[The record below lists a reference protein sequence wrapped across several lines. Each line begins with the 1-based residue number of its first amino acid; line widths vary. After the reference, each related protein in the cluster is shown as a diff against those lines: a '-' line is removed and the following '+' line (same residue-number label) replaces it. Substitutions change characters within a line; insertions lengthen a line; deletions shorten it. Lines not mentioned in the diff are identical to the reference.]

1 MRVQNG
7 GDIMKTIAERIMMVV
22 DALGISKSDFAR
34 QLSLTPAYISK
45 LGKNTDAVP
54 SDRTISD
61 ICREFRVSEVWL
73 RTGEGEMFLRQTE
86 AEQLAEITTRMEL
99 DQDDPFI
106 SMITSAVK
114 SYYKLSE
121 TEKAAISKLVDGM
134 IEDLQAQKNTPDD

>member
-1 MRVQNG
+1 MTERIKAIRRTVGCTQQEFADRLGLKRN
-7 GDIMKTIAERIMMVV
+7 TIATYEI
-22 DALGISKSDFAR
+22 
-34 QLSLTPAYISK
+34 
-45 LGKNTDAVP
+45 GKAVP

-114 SYYKLSE
+114 SYYRLSE

-134 IEDLQAQKNTPDD
+134 IEDLQAQKNTPDA

>member
-1 MRVQNG
+1 
-7 GDIMKTIAERIMMVV
+7 MKTIAERIMMVV

-114 SYYKLSE
+114 SYYRLSE

>member
-1 MRVQNG
+1 MEHIGERISALISELGIKRVQFANS
-7 GDIMKTIAERIMMVV
+7 INV
-22 DALGISKSDFAR
+22 DQS
-34 QLSLTPAYISK
+34 YISQ
-45 LGKNTDAVP
+45 LTAGKRTP

-114 SYYKLSE
+114 SYYRLSE

-134 IEDLQAQKNTPDD
+134 IEDLQAQKNTPDA

>member
-1 MRVQNG
+1 MFVKG
-7 GDIMKTIAERIMMVV
+7 GDNVTERIKEIRRAVGCTQQEFADRLGLKRNTIATYEI
-22 DALGISKSDFAR
+22 
-34 QLSLTPAYISK
+34 
-45 LGKNTDAVP
+45 GKAVP

-114 SYYKLSE
+114 SYYRLSE

-134 IEDLQAQKNTPDD
+134 IEDLQAQKNTPDA

>member
-134 IEDLQAQKNTPDD
+134 IEDLQQKNTPDD

>member
-61 ICREFRVSEVWL
+61 ICREFRVSEIWL

-114 SYYKLSE
+114 SYYRLSE

-134 IEDLQAQKNTPDD
+134 IEDLQAQKNTPD

>member
-1 MRVQNG
+1 
-7 GDIMKTIAERIMMVV
+7 MKTIAERIMMVV

-121 TEKAAISKLVDGM
+121 TEKSAISKLVDGM

>member
-1 MRVQNG
+1 MEHIGERISALISELGIKRVQFANS
-7 GDIMKTIAERIMMVV
+7 INV
-22 DALGISKSDFAR
+22 DQS
-34 QLSLTPAYISK
+34 YISQ
-45 LGKNTDAVP
+45 LTAGKRTP

-114 SYYKLSE
+114 SYYRLSE

>member
-1 MRVQNG
+1 
-7 GDIMKTIAERIMMVV
+7 MKTIAERIMMVV

-134 IEDLQAQKNTPDD
+134 IEDLQAQKKHPG

>member
-1 MRVQNG
+1 MTERIKEIRRAVGCTQQEFADRLGLKRN
-7 GDIMKTIAERIMMVV
+7 TIATYEI
-22 DALGISKSDFAR
+22 
-34 QLSLTPAYISK
+34 
-45 LGKNTDAVP
+45 GKAVP

-134 IEDLQAQKNTPDD
+134 IEDLQAQKNTPDA

>member
-1 MRVQNG
+1 MTERIKAIRRAVGCTQQEFAERLGLKRN
-7 GDIMKTIAERIMMVV
+7 TIATYEI
-22 DALGISKSDFAR
+22 
-34 QLSLTPAYISK
+34 
-45 LGKNTDAVP
+45 GKAVP

-114 SYYKLSE
+114 SYYRLSE
-121 TEKAAISKLVDGM
+121 TKKAAISKLVDGM

>member
-1 MRVQNG
+1 MEHIGERISALISELGIKRVQFANS
-7 GDIMKTIAERIMMVV
+7 INV
-22 DALGISKSDFAR
+22 DQS
-34 QLSLTPAYISK
+34 YISQ
-45 LGKNTDAVP
+45 LTAGKRTP

-114 SYYKLSE
+114 SYYRLSE
-121 TEKAAISKLVDGM
+121 TEKSAISKLVDGM
-134 IEDLQAQKNTPDD
+134 IEDLQAQKNTPDA

>member
-1 MRVQNG
+1 MTERIKEIRRAVGCTQQEFADRLGLKRN
-7 GDIMKTIAERIMMVV
+7 TIATYEI
-22 DALGISKSDFAR
+22 
-34 QLSLTPAYISK
+34 
-45 LGKNTDAVP
+45 GKAVP

-114 SYYKLSE
+114 SYYRLSE

-134 IEDLQAQKNTPDD
+134 IEDLQAQKNTPD

>member
-1 MRVQNG
+1 MRLQNG

-86 AEQLAEITTRMEL
+86 AEQLAEVLVRMEL

-134 IEDLQAQKNTPDD
+134 IEDLQAQKKHPG

>member
-1 MRVQNG
+1 MGIDQRLKEFRKACGITQQGLADRLGLKQN
-7 GDIMKTIAERIMMVV
+7 TIASYEI
-22 DALGISKSDFAR
+22 GK
-34 QLSLTPAYISK
+34 LS
-45 LGKNTDAVP
+45 P

-114 SYYKLSE
+114 SYYRLSE

-134 IEDLQAQKNTPDD
+134 IEDLQAQKNTPDK

>member
-1 MRVQNG
+1 
-7 GDIMKTIAERIMMVV
+7 MKTIAERIMMVV

-114 SYYKLSE
+114 SYYRLSE

-134 IEDLQAQKNTPDD
+134 IEDLQAQKNTPDA

>member
-1 MRVQNG
+1 MTERIKEIRRAVGCTQQEFADRLGLKRN
-7 GDIMKTIAERIMMVV
+7 TIATYEI
-22 DALGISKSDFAR
+22 
-34 QLSLTPAYISK
+34 
-45 LGKNTDAVP
+45 GKAVP

-114 SYYKLSE
+114 SYYRLTE
-121 TEKAAISKLVDGM
+121 TEKSAISKLVDGM

>member
-1 MRVQNG
+1 MGIDQRLKEFRKACGITQQGLADRLGLKQN
-7 GDIMKTIAERIMMVV
+7 TIASYEI
-22 DALGISKSDFAR
+22 GK
-34 QLSLTPAYISK
+34 LS
-45 LGKNTDAVP
+45 P

-114 SYYKLSE
+114 SYYRLSE

-134 IEDLQAQKNTPDD
+134 IEDLQAQKNTPD

>member
-1 MRVQNG
+1 
-7 GDIMKTIAERIMMVV
+7 MKTIAERIMMVV

-61 ICREFRVSEVWL
+61 ICREFRVSEIWL

-114 SYYKLSE
+114 SYYRLSE

-134 IEDLQAQKNTPDD
+134 IEDLQAQKNTPD

>member
-86 AEQLAEITTRMEL
+86 AEQLAEILVRMEL

-114 SYYKLSE
+114 SYYRLSE

-134 IEDLQAQKNTPDD
+134 IEDLQAQKNTPD

>member
-1 MRVQNG
+1 
-7 GDIMKTIAERIMMVV
+7 MKTIAERIMMVV

-121 TEKAAISKLVDGM
+121 TEKAAISNLVDGM
-134 IEDLQAQKNTPDD
+134 IEDLQAQKNTPDA

>member
-1 MRVQNG
+1 MEHIGERISALISELGIKRVQFANS
-7 GDIMKTIAERIMMVV
+7 INV
-22 DALGISKSDFAR
+22 DQS
-34 QLSLTPAYISK
+34 YISQ
-45 LGKNTDAVP
+45 LTAGKRTP

-99 DQDDPFI
+99 DQDDSFI

-114 SYYKLSE
+114 SYYRLSE

-134 IEDLQAQKNTPDD
+134 IEDLQAQKNTPD

>member
-1 MRVQNG
+1 MFVKG
-7 GDIMKTIAERIMMVV
+7 GDNVTERIKEIRRAVGCTQQEFADRLGLKRNTIATYEI
-22 DALGISKSDFAR
+22 
-34 QLSLTPAYISK
+34 
-45 LGKNTDAVP
+45 GKAVP

>member
-1 MRVQNG
+1 MTERIKEIRRAVGCTQQEFADRLGLKRN
-7 GDIMKTIAERIMMVV
+7 TIATYEI
-22 DALGISKSDFAR
+22 
-34 QLSLTPAYISK
+34 
-45 LGKNTDAVP
+45 GKAVP

>member
-1 MRVQNG
+1 MEHIGERISALISELGIKRVQFANS
-7 GDIMKTIAERIMMVV
+7 INV
-22 DALGISKSDFAR
+22 DQS
-34 QLSLTPAYISK
+34 YISQ
-45 LGKNTDAVP
+45 LTAGKRTP

-86 AEQLAEITTRMEL
+86 AEQLAEILVRMEL

-114 SYYKLSE
+114 SYYRLSE

-134 IEDLQAQKNTPDD
+134 IEDLQAQKNTPDA

>member
-1 MRVQNG
+1 MEHIGERISALISELGIKRVQFANS
-7 GDIMKTIAERIMMVV
+7 INV
-22 DALGISKSDFAR
+22 DQS
-34 QLSLTPAYISK
+34 YISQ
-45 LGKNTDAVP
+45 LTAGKRTP

-134 IEDLQAQKNTPDD
+134 IEDLQAQKNTPDA

>member
-1 MRVQNG
+1 MTERIKAIRRAVGCTQQEFADRLGLKRN
-7 GDIMKTIAERIMMVV
+7 TIATYEI
-22 DALGISKSDFAR
+22 
-34 QLSLTPAYISK
+34 
-45 LGKNTDAVP
+45 GKAVP

-73 RTGEGEMFLRQTE
+73 RTGEGEPFLRQTE

-134 IEDLQAQKNTPDD
+134 IEDLQAQKNTPDA

>member
-1 MRVQNG
+1 MTERIKEIRRAVGCTQQEFADRLGLKRN
-7 GDIMKTIAERIMMVV
+7 TIATYEI
-22 DALGISKSDFAR
+22 
-34 QLSLTPAYISK
+34 
-45 LGKNTDAVP
+45 GKAVP

-114 SYYKLSE
+114 SYYRLSE

-134 IEDLQAQKNTPDD
+134 IEDLQAQKNTPDA

>member
-1 MRVQNG
+1 MTERIKAIRRAVGCTQQEFADRLGLKRN
-7 GDIMKTIAERIMMVV
+7 TIATYEI
-22 DALGISKSDFAR
+22 
-34 QLSLTPAYISK
+34 
-45 LGKNTDAVP
+45 GKAVP

-114 SYYKLSE
+114 SYYRLSE

-134 IEDLQAQKNTPDD
+134 IEDLQAQKNTPD

>member
-1 MRVQNG
+1 MFVKG
-7 GDIMKTIAERIMMVV
+7 GDNVTERIKEIRRAVGCTQQEFADRLGLKRNTIATYEI
-22 DALGISKSDFAR
+22 
-34 QLSLTPAYISK
+34 
-45 LGKNTDAVP
+45 GKAVP

-134 IEDLQAQKNTPDD
+134 IEDLQAQKNTPDA

>member
-1 MRVQNG
+1 MTERIKAIRRAVGCTQQEFADRLGLKRN
-7 GDIMKTIAERIMMVV
+7 TIATYEI
-22 DALGISKSDFAR
+22 
-34 QLSLTPAYISK
+34 
-45 LGKNTDAVP
+45 GKAVP

-73 RTGEGEMFLRQTE
+73 RTGEGEPFLRQTE

-114 SYYKLSE
+114 SYYRLSE

>member
-1 MRVQNG
+1 MEHIGERISALISELGIKRVQFANS
-7 GDIMKTIAERIMMVV
+7 INV
-22 DALGISKSDFAR
+22 DQS
-34 QLSLTPAYISK
+34 YISQ
-45 LGKNTDAVP
+45 LTAGKRTP

-86 AEQLAEITTRMEL
+86 SEQLAEITTRMEL

-114 SYYKLSE
+114 SYYRLSE

-134 IEDLQAQKNTPDD
+134 IEDLQAQKNTPD

>member
-1 MRVQNG
+1 
-7 GDIMKTIAERIMMVV
+7 MKTIAERIMMVV

>member
-1 MRVQNG
+1 
-7 GDIMKTIAERIMMVV
+7 MKTIAERIMMVV

-86 AEQLAEITTRMEL
+86 AEQLAEILVRMEL

-114 SYYKLSE
+114 SYYRLSE

-134 IEDLQAQKNTPDD
+134 IEDLQAQKNTPD

>member
-1 MRVQNG
+1 MGIDQRLKEFRKACGITQQGLADRLGLKQN
-7 GDIMKTIAERIMMVV
+7 TIASYEI
-22 DALGISKSDFAR
+22 GK
-34 QLSLTPAYISK
+34 LS
-45 LGKNTDAVP
+45 P

-86 AEQLAEITTRMEL
+86 AEQLAEILVRMEL
-99 DQDDPFI
+99 DQDDAFI

-114 SYYKLSE
+114 SYYRLSE

-134 IEDLQAQKNTPDD
+134 IEDLQAQKNTPDA

>member
-1 MRVQNG
+1 MGIDQRLKEFRKACGITQQGLADRLGLKQN
-7 GDIMKTIAERIMMVV
+7 TIASYEI
-22 DALGISKSDFAR
+22 GK
-34 QLSLTPAYISK
+34 LS
-45 LGKNTDAVP
+45 P

-114 SYYKLSE
+114 SYYRLSE

>member
-1 MRVQNG
+1 MEHIGERISALISELGIKRVQFANS
-7 GDIMKTIAERIMMVV
+7 INV
-22 DALGISKSDFAR
+22 DQS
-34 QLSLTPAYISK
+34 YISQ
-45 LGKNTDAVP
+45 LTAGKRTP

>member
-1 MRVQNG
+1 MEHIGERISALISELGIKRVQFANS
-7 GDIMKTIAERIMMVV
+7 INV
-22 DALGISKSDFAR
+22 DQS
-34 QLSLTPAYISK
+34 YISQ
-45 LGKNTDAVP
+45 LTAGKRTP

-61 ICREFRVSEVWL
+61 ICRKFRVSEVWL

-114 SYYKLSE
+114 SYYRLSE

-134 IEDLQAQKNTPDD
+134 IEDLQAQKNTPDA